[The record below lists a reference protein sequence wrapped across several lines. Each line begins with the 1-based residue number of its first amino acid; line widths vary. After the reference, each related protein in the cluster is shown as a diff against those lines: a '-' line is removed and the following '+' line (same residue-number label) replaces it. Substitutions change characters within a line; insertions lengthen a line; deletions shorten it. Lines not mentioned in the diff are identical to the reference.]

1 MDTAHPRKQDFLAQ
15 VAAFDVVQRLFDSSP
30 DIVFSIKDRDGRY
43 RLMSKAALRRCGLR
57 HAHDAVGKTAFDL
70 FPRHMAERYTE
81 QDRRV
86 FASGRPIADNLDL
99 TVYGDGSSGWCLSS
113 KEPLF
118 DRQGRIVGLACLS
131 RDIGEPARG
140 SSLNSGFAQAVDALL
155 DRFDERI
162 ALDTLADQAG
172 MSMAQFDRRM
182 KRVFQLSASQFL
194 TRRRIDHAAHLLAGS
209 DTAIAEIALRCG
221 YADQSALSR
230 QFRRTT
236 GLTPGQ
242 YRALHRD
249 DPSATGSG
257 G

>member
-1 MDTAHPRKQDFLAQ
+1 MHTTRSQQRNLLAQ
-15 VAAFDVVQRLFDSSP
+15 EAAFDVVQRLFDSSP

-43 RLMSKAALRRCGLR
+43 QLMSKAALRRCGLR
-57 HAHDAVGKTAFDL
+57 HAHDAIGKTAFDL

-86 FASGRPIADNLDL
+86 FASGRPISDNLDL
-99 TVYGDGSSGWCLSS
+99 TVYSDGSSGWCLSS
-113 KEPLF
+113 KEPLL
-118 DRQGRIVGLACLS
+118 DRQGRIIGLACLS
-131 RDIGEPARG
+131 RDIGEPVRG
-140 SSLNSGFAQAVDALL
+140 GSLNSDFAQAVDVLL

-162 ALDTLADQAG
+162 ALDDLAERAG

-182 KRVFQLSASQFL
+182 RRVFQLSASQFL
-194 TRRRIDHAAHLLAGS
+194 TRRRIDHAARLLADD

-221 YADQSALSR
+221 YGDQSALSR
-230 QFRRTT
+230 QFRRST

-249 DPSATGSG
+249 DGDTA
-257 G
+257 